1 MVLGAGMDIIHRMA
15 ENQAAAQN
23 SIHTVVICCFV
34 VQYGTQTDGPIHLEI
49 VTKWPEELNNFV
61 AGQDCML
68 TFMIIFIY
76 Q

>member
-1 MVLGAGMDIIHRMA
+1 MT

-23 SIHTVVICCFV
+23 SIHTVVIRCFV

-49 VTKWPEELNNFV
+49 VTKWPEEHNNFV